1 MKKIF
6 NLKDWR
12 TSPAHLLFLSK
23 FIEPRIPEDFV
34 TRIEWKEVL
43 QGEPY
48 KTISMFIDENMLL
61 EGDLACRLS
70 YKYKVIELKEFLKQ
84 RGQIVSGKKN
94 VLIYRLIEIDKLGME
109 NLVSDLLVLLCSD
122 EGKRIAEE
130 YLQNQK
136 EKRILAEQQTILF
149 LQNRKFKEACL
160 IVGHYEAEQVF
171 QRGINMDWK
180 HYTPEIDIQM
190 LNDIFASKPKVLKE
204 MDSSKYEILWIV
216 ACMMY
221 LWGTNKS
228 GNWIASDFETGV
240 RYDVTTA
247 SRLIEFNAYFK
258 RELRDFV
265 QNGEKKVYINSYVN
279 DDLVCPACKK
289 MSGKRFNISEI
300 PELPYEQCTSEM
312 GCRCSV
318 SKYPIEEY

>member
-23 FIEPRIPEDFV
+23 YIEPRIPEDFV

-109 NLVSDLLVLLCSD
+109 NLVSDLLVLLCTD
-122 EGKRIAEE
+122 EGRNIAENYLKNETGKRIF
-130 YLQNQK
+130 
-136 EKRILAEQQTILF
+136 AEQQTIQF
-149 LQNRKFKEACL
+149 LHDRKFKEACL
-160 IVGHYEAEQVF
+160 IMGHYEAEQVF
-171 QRGINMDWK
+171 QRGIGINWK
-180 HYTPEIDIQM
+180 KYTPESDIEI
-190 LNDIFASKPKVLKE
+190 LNDIFSSKPKVLKE
-204 MDSSKYEILWIV
+204 MDSSKYEKLWID
-216 ACMMY
+216 ASMHY
-221 LWGTNKS
+221 LWGIIKS
-228 GNWIASDFETGV
+228 GNWIDTDFETGID
-240 RYDVTTA
+240 YAVTTA
-247 SRLIEFNAYFK
+247 ARLIECNAYYK
-258 RELRDFV
+258 RDIRELK
-265 QNGEKKVYINSYVN
+265 QKGKMIVYIISSAN
-279 DDLVCPACKK
+279 DSLVCPACKK
-289 MSGKRFNISEI
+289 LSGKRFNISEV

-318 SKYPIEEY
+318 VDFRIEDL